1 MLDAGDSLVG
11 NGGTS
16 VITQGRSSVELYGRL
31 GYDAMALGETDLLR
45 LGFELLQQRIQEL
58 PFPVLSANAVR
69 ADSGQL
75 WLEPY
80 VIKEISGR
88 RVAIIGLTAPI
99 TTEEIIVLDPLPA
112 AQQAVA
118 QVKAQADVI
127 ILLSHAG
134 LETNTQILNAIPE
147 IDLIISGGGQNYTPT
162 PVVTQDNRILV
173 HADVAVPGHAGRYV
187 GVGQWIFSPQGQII
201 RYEWQQIG
209 LGPEIADDPDMAQW
223 AQDKT
228 P

>member
-1 MLDAGDSLVG
+1 MG

-69 ADSGQL
+69 ADNGQL

-80 VIKEISGR
+80 VIKEISGH
-88 RVAIIGLTAPI
+88 RVAIIGLTAPV
-99 TTEEIIVLDPLPA
+99 TTEEIVVLDPLPA
-112 AQQAVA
+112 AQQAVG

-162 PVVTQDNRILV
+162 PVLTQDNRILV

-187 GVGQWIFSPQGQII
+187 GVGQWTFGPQGQII

-209 LGPEIADDPDMAQW
+209 LGPEIPDDPDMAQW